1 MPEQAREERLAAAFV
16 ELADTLV
23 DDFDVISF
31 LHLLATRCVD
41 LVDVAAAGVILS
53 TPEGGSLE
61 ASGSDEHSRRLEQLG
76 VEWGEGP
83 GLDCFRSGRVV
94 DGTLL
99 GNGSPRG
106 GPYGSP
112 HGHPHAH
119 WPRFAPHALQS
130 GFAAVTATPLRLR
143 GLTIGALS
151 LFREHPEPL
160 PGARLGLAQAL
171 ARLATIG
178 ILQQRAVHR
187 QSVVVGQLETALRS
201 RVVIEQAKG
210 ALAHRHRISVDE
222 AFTLLRQ
229 YARSQRRRLTTVAE
243 EVLDGTADPPLP
255 PAPPLP
261 RAGTAD

>member
-23 DDFDVISF
+23 EDFDIISF
-31 LHLLATRCVD
+31 LQLLATRCVD
-41 LVDVAAAGVILS
+41 LLDVAAAGVILS

-61 ASGSDEHSRRLEQLG
+61 ASGSDEHSGRLEQLG

-99 GNGSPRG
+99 ANGSPRG
-106 GPYGSP
+106 SPY
-112 HGHPHAH
+112 AR
-119 WPRFAPHALQS
+119 WPRFAPHALRT
-130 GFAAVTATPLRLR
+130 GFVSVTATPLRLR

-151 LFREHPEPL
+151 LFREDPEPL
-160 PGARLGLAQAL
+160 PGAQLGLAQAL

-178 ILQQRAVHR
+178 ILQRRAVHR

-210 ALAHRHRISVDE
+210 ALSHRHRISVDE

-229 YARSQRRRLTTVAE
+229 YARSQRRRLTAVAE
-243 EVLDGTADPPLP
+243 EVVDGTADPPFP
-255 PAPPLP
+255 PSPPLP
-261 RAGTAD
+261 RARTAD